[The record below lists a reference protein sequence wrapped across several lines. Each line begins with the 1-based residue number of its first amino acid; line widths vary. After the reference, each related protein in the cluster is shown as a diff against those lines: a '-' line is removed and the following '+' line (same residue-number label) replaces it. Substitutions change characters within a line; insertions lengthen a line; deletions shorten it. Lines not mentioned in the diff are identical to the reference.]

1 MNTAV
6 IADSSFVQEPKRAPP
21 SSLSLRELLT
31 PVFYYRRRAWLA
43 FLIPVALA
51 VVACLFAHP
60 VYVAQSRLLILLGG
74 DYVFK
79 GAPNDP
85 GSTQSFDRF
94 QIVHAEMEILSA
106 RDLYTDAIKAEGLAR
121 VYPGVPDSPSGM
133 ELAVNRLAK
142 DLTIDNVPQSNVIEL
157 KLRNRDPQVAAELL
171 NKLVALYVDRRQ
183 AVFKRADPSYMTD
196 QQKALSQRLSAL
208 EAQLTDFSTRHDIGD
223 YAAAFSAA
231 QSQQD
236 QIQAQL
242 QALDQQ
248 IASRAGQTGQLS
260 SRMQSTP
267 PVVSLTTENTRSQ
280 QLDTLTANLAT
291 LQNERR
297 EAAEKFRDGY
307 PLIAALDQRIA
318 ALQAQIRQVPARQV
332 GSDRQGAN
340 PVRQAL
346 ESALADSESQL
357 AGLRGGRRTLQA
369 SLDAATKRLDE
380 LVRIGPQY
388 RELLRERTLVESAY
402 TDLAKSAEDA
412 TVANSLSRSQAN
424 VRVIEAAQTPI
435 KGQSG
440 RLVLLLAGLGLG
452 CVAALATVILSSALS
467 EQMVAP
473 GDVEE
478 KLRVPVLL
486 TVNKGHEDRP
496 RVRLRNGAVSSSYLS
511 PDDARILLQL
521 LSSVQPDNGRVLQ
534 LIGASGGEGVSS
546 LALDIAAIAASRE
559 ARKVLL
565 LDVEPANG
573 QSVIGA
579 LTASGHAATPVSE
592 ARRTYRIDE
601 SDLYVTA
608 PLGPGGERVSEDRW
622 PKAIEN
628 ARKTYDLVLINAPP
642 LARSSAG
649 IELAALADMTLLVV
663 EAEHTRA
670 PVARRLIERVQAA
683 GGQVLGVI
691 LNKRRFYIPRF
702 IYSWL

>member
-6 IADSSFVQEPKRAPP
+6 IADSSFVKEPKRAPP

-307 PLIAALDQRIA
+307 PLIAAL
-318 ALQAQIRQVPARQV
+318 
-332 GSDRQGAN
+332 
-340 PVRQAL
+340 
-346 ESALADSESQL
+346 
-357 AGLRGGRRTLQA
+357 
-369 SLDAATKRLDE
+369 
-380 LVRIGPQY
+380 
-388 RELLRERTLVESAY
+388 
-402 TDLAKSAEDA
+402 
-412 TVANSLSRSQAN
+412 
-424 VRVIEAAQTPI
+424 
-435 KGQSG
+435 
-440 RLVLLLAGLGLG
+440 
-452 CVAALATVILSSALS
+452 ATVILSSALS